1 MIRVVCWFLSCHTN
15 PGFLLF
21 VALLLE
27 QILACTT
34 CCKNTCWKT
43 SILGKTRYIIHP
55 SIIRPSVPTSLPH
68 FHSLGAIKHPSVF
81 LSVLPFD
88 PSIFR
93 FSLRLSIR
101 PLSPIHF
108 HPFTHSLTH
117 SLARPLARSPA
128 CPLARSPARPL
139 ACYVRTLPKTYI
151 QYGIFFTKHVKF
163 KVLIFSSS
171 QNNKRRTC
179 PKSRRS
185 L

>member
-55 SIIRPSVPTSLPH
+55 SIIRPSVPTFLPP
-68 FHSLGAIKHPSVF
+68 FHSLGAIKHPFVF
-81 LSVLPFD
+81 ISVLPFD
-88 PSIFR
+88 PFIFR

-101 PLSPIHF
+101 PLSLIH
-108 HPFTHSLTH
+108 SRTH
-117 SLARPLARSPA
+117 SLARSPA
-128 CPLARSPARPL
+128 MSEPF
-139 ACYVRTLPKTYI
+139 PK
-151 QYGIFFTKHVKF
+151 
-163 KVLIFSSS
+163 
-171 QNNKRRTC
+171 RTC
-179 PKSRRS
+179 SMGYFVLNTWSLKSWFSPPLRTTNVELVQSREEVSRQQMVSRS
-185 L
+185 YTYFDTALTVT

>member
-1 MIRVVCWFLSCHTN
+1 MIGVVCWFLSRHTN

-55 SIIRPSVPTSLPH
+55 SIIRPSVPTSFPP
-68 FHSLGAIKHPSVF
+68 FHSLGAIKHPFVF

-93 FSLRLSIR
+93 FSLRLSIS
-101 PLSPIHF
+101 PLSPIH
-108 HPFTHSLTH
+108 SRTH
-117 SLARPLARSPA
+117 SLARSLACSPA
-128 CPLARSPARPL
+128 MSEPF
-139 ACYVRTLPKTYI
+139 PK
-151 QYGIFFTKHVKF
+151 
-163 KVLIFSSS
+163 
-171 QNNKRRTC
+171 RTC
-179 PKSRRS
+179 SMGYFVLNTWSLKSWFSPPLRTTNVELVQSREEVSRQQMVSRS
-185 L
+185 YMYFDTALTVT